1 MSVDENA
8 ALKTPK
14 TDFELEDQIKSYD
27 DTHHIRVESLC
38 QLCFAS
44 PVSSACCV

>member
-14 TDFELEDQIKSYD
+14 TDFELEDQIKAMMI
-27 DTHHIRVESLC
+27 HHIRVES
-38 QLCFAS
+38 
-44 PVSSACCV
+44 